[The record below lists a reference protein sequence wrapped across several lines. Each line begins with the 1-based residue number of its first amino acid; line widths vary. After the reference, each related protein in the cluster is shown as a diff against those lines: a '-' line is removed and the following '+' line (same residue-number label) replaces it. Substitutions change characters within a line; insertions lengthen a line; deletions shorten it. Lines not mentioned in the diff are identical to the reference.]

1 MPPKPKFTREEI
13 VAAALQVVRTRGL
26 EALTTREIAAELGT
40 STRPIFTYFES
51 MEQVRAEV
59 RKAAEKIYLDTIE
72 EGLSKPIPFLGVGQ
86 QYIRFARQEPQFYR
100 MLFLLRAG
108 LDENGVPSM
117 LTHLTKLT
125 CESVMKTYRVTQQQA
140 ERYTRDMWLVSHGI
154 AALIVT
160 NSCPYTDEQISR
172 IFTGFSLSVYKSIK
186 EIPGFAEN
194 DYDRDAEFRKLVE
207 K

>member
-51 MEQVRAEV
+51 MEQVRTEV

-100 MLFLLRAG
+100 MLFCCAPG
-108 LDENGVPSM
+108 W
-117 LTHLTKLT
+117 
-125 CESVMKTYRVTQQQA
+125 MKTA
-140 ERYTRDMWLVSHGI
+140 FP
-154 AALIVT
+154 A
-160 NSCPYTDEQISR
+160 C
-172 IFTGFSLSVYKSIK
+172 
-186 EIPGFAEN
+186 
-194 DYDRDAEFRKLVE
+194 
-207 K
+207 

>member
-72 EGLSKPIPFLGVGQ
+72 EGLSKPIPFLGVGSNTS
-86 QYIRFARQEPQFYR
+86 A
-100 MLFLLRAG
+100 LRGRSRSSTGCCSCCAPG
-108 LDENGVPSM
+108 W
-117 LTHLTKLT
+117 
-125 CESVMKTYRVTQQQA
+125 MKTA
-140 ERYTRDMWLVSHGI
+140 FP
-154 AALIVT
+154 A
-160 NSCPYTDEQISR
+160 C
-172 IFTGFSLSVYKSIK
+172 
-186 EIPGFAEN
+186 
-194 DYDRDAEFRKLVE
+194 
-207 K
+207 

>member
-72 EGLSKPIPFLGVGQ
+72 EGLSKPWHRRAHRHEQLPL
-86 QYIRFARQEPQFYR
+86 YR
-100 MLFLLRAG
+100 RA
-108 LDENGVPSM
+108 DQP
-117 LTHLTKLT
+117 HLHRLQP
-125 CESVMKTYRVTQQQA
+125 ERV
-140 ERYTRDMWLVSHGI
+140 
-154 AALIVT
+154 
-160 NSCPYTDEQISR
+160 
-172 IFTGFSLSVYKSIK
+172 
-186 EIPGFAEN
+186 
-194 DYDRDAEFRKLVE
+194 
-207 K
+207 

>member
-1 MPPKPKFTREEI
+1 M
-13 VAAALQVVRTRGL
+13 
-26 EALTTREIAAELGT
+26 
-40 STRPIFTYFES
+40 
-51 MEQVRAEV
+51 
-59 RKAAEKIYLDTIE
+59 
-72 EGLSKPIPFLGVGQ
+72 
-86 QYIRFARQEPQFYR
+86 
-100 MLFLLRAG
+100 
-108 LDENGVPSM
+108 
-117 LTHLTKLT
+117 
-125 CESVMKTYRVTQQQA
+125 TQQQA